1 MPNLTRSIIFD
12 DEVQDKVKSALE
24 QAYGVAKR
32 SYGPKAGIALIEQPY
47 GDPTAS
53 RDGVTN
59 LKKVYLN
66 DPYENMVTAIA
77 KQASEQNNRKVG
89 DGTTAVTILAYHLY
103 MEARKLIVGG
113 IGRMEVSR
121 LLDLASAKIL
131 EALDESSIEVNEKIT
146 KNVAIVSSG
155 DPEIGQMIADIID
168 EVGIEGGV
176 TIEDFKGIGIF
187 NEIVDGFYFPKGY
200 TNVNLVNDPVNLES
214 HHVGV
219 PLLITEKRL
228 ATSADIAP
236 ILNIIVGSG
245 VKDLV
250 IVGEVSD
257 EALSVL
263 LLNRLKGII
272 STCVVD
278 IPVYEGSRSL
288 FLEDLAILTG
298 GKVIPPGINPNS
310 FTVDMLGFAEKVEIT
325 GYSTAIIGS
334 DGAEEDVASR
344 LEELRKQQ
352 KNATHP
358 VDIEAI
364 KNRIARLTGK
374 IAIIRVGGATDVEQQ
389 EKKLRVQDAVC
400 AVQAA
405 IKDGISPGGGVTLVH
420 MDTQAGQ
427 FANAYKEPFKQLVTN
442 AGLNPEAYLAKVEA
456 EGDMW
461 HGFDLKDPTDKPIN
475 LLKAG
480 IVDPTLVLKEIV
492 QNATSIVAKLITTNT
507 MMVYKDRE
515 AKHE

>member
-1 MPNLTRSIIFD
+1 MPNLSREIIFD
-12 DEVQDKVKSALE
+12 DDVQAKITVALE

-59 LKKVYLN
+59 LKKVYLS
-66 DPYENMVTAIA
+66 DPYENMVAAIA

-89 DGTTAVTILAYHLY
+89 DGTTAVTILAYHLFL
-103 MEARKLIVGG
+103 EARKLIAGG

-131 EALDESSIEVNEKIT
+131 DALDESSIEVNEKIT

-155 DPEIGQMIADIID
+155 DPEIGKMIADVID

-187 NEIVDGFYFPKGY
+187 NEVVDGFYFPKGY
-200 TNVNLVNDPVNLES
+200 TSVNLINDPVNLES
-214 HHVGV
+214 HHIDT
-219 PLLITEKRL
+219 PILITEKRL
-228 ATSADIAP
+228 ATSTDIAP
-236 ILNIIVGSG
+236 ILNAIVGSG

-250 IVGEVSD
+250 IIGEVSE
-257 EALSVL
+257 EALNVL

-278 IPVYEGSRSL
+278 VPVYAGSRTL
-288 FLEDLAILTG
+288 FLEDLGVLTG
-298 GKVIPPGINPNS
+298 GKVLPPGANPND
-310 FTVDMLGFAEKVEIT
+310 FTTDLLGFAEKVEVT

-334 DGAEEDVASR
+334 DGAEEDINMR

-352 KNATHP
+352 QEATHP
-358 VDIEAI
+358 TDVQAVKD
-364 KNRIARLTGK
+364 RLARLTGK
-374 IAIIRVGGATDVEQQ
+374 IAIIRVGGATEVEQQ
-389 EKKLRVQDAVC
+389 EVKLRVQDAIC

-405 IKDGISPGGGVTLVH
+405 IKGGVSPGGGVTLVH
-420 MDTQAGQ
+420 MDTHAGQ
-427 FANAYKEPFKQLVTN
+427 FANAYKEPFKQLVSN

-461 HGFDLKDPTDKPIN
+461 HGFDLKDPTDRPIN

-480 IVDPTLVLKEIV
+480 IVDPTLVLKEVV

-507 MMVYKDRE
+507 MMVYKERE
-515 AKHE
+515 VRHE